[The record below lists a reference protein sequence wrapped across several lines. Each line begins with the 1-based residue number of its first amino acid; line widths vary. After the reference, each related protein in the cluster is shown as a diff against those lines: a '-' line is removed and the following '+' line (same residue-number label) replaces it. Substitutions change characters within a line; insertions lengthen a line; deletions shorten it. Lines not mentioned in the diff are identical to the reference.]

1 MTVRSEKTLR
11 ILDRSEE
18 SLSRSKDEE
27 YSYWQSRPPL
37 ERPVA
42 MQELSF
48 AFFEE
53 RDNATEVRRQ
63 FLRSPVILADIRA
76 TERAQNQEPRK

>member
-1 MTVRSEKTLR
+1 
-11 ILDRSEE
+11 
-18 SLSRSKDEE
+18 
-27 YSYWQSRPPL
+27 
-37 ERPVA
+37 

>member
-1 MTVRSEKTLR
+1 MQTSVREANLVTATSEKKVR
-11 ILDRSEE
+11 ILTRDEE
-18 SLSRSKDEE
+18 SLSQSKDEE
-27 YSYWQSRPPL
+27 YAYWQSRPPL
-37 ERPVA
+37 ERLLT

-63 FLRSPVILADIRA
+63 FLRTPVSL
-76 TERAQNQEPRK
+76 PRL